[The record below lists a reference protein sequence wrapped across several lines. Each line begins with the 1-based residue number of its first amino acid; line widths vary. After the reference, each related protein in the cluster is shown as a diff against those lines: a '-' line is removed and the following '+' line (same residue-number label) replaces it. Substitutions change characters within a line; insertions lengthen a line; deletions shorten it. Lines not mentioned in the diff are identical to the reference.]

1 MKLRNNQSGFVE
13 VLVLFAILVGSA
25 MGFTGAKA
33 HENYMDKHPEKAQEC
48 LSTDISTANST
59 CKLSK

>member
-1 MKLRNNQSGFVE
+1 MKLRSSQSGFVG
-13 VLVLFAILVGSA
+13 VLVLFALAVGGA

-33 HENYMDKHPEKAQEC
+33 HENYMAKHPEKAQEC

-59 CKLSK
+59 CQLSK